1 MYDTKMKMSIQEVSL
16 LEEISDDQLAI
27 AEVYICCEGKTENEV
42 SFDKKSI
49 EQAIPTLII
58 NFLLPDIEIMI
69 LKGMKKINKYSAF
82 SQKITMLD
90 LRKKME
96 SYF

>member
-42 SFDKKSI
+42 SFDKN
-49 EQAIPTLII
+49 Q
-58 NFLLPDIEIMI
+58 
-69 LKGMKKINKYSAF
+69 
-82 SQKITMLD
+82 
-90 LRKKME
+90 
-96 SYF
+96 